1 MNALLDTFRWLGQGQ
16 RLIKIVLG
24 VLLVISALGVVG
36 ASHETR
42 SMYSELQALHKEQDD
57 LESEYGKLLL
67 EQSAWSNNTR
77 VDEIARNELN
87 MVPPEVRKIIVVR
100 K

>member
-24 VLLVISALGVVG
+24 VLVVISALGVVG

-42 SMYSELQALHKEQDD
+42 SMYSELQALYKEQDD

-87 MVPPEVRKIIVVR
+87 MVPPEVSKIIVVR

>member
-87 MVPPEVRKIIVVR
+87 MVPPEVSKIIVVR

>member
-16 RLIKIVLG
+16 RLIGIVFG
-24 VLLVISALGVVG
+24 GLVVVSALGVVG

-42 SMYSELQALHKEQDD
+42 NMYRELQALQKKQDD
-57 LESEYGKLLL
+57 LESQYGKLLL

-87 MVPPEVRKIIVVR
+87 MVPPEVSKIIVVR

>member
-24 VLLVISALGVVG
+24 GLVVISALGVVG

-42 SMYSELQALHKEQDD
+42 SMYSELQALQKEQDD

-87 MVPPEVRKIIVVR
+87 MVPPEVSKVIVVR

>member
-24 VLLVISALGVVG
+24 VLVVISALGVVG

-42 SMYSELQALHKEQDD
+42 SMYSELQAL
-57 LESEYGKLLL
+57 
-67 EQSAWSNNTR
+67 
-77 VDEIARNELN
+77 
-87 MVPPEVRKIIVVR
+87 
-100 K
+100 

>member
-1 MNALLDTFRWLGQGQ
+1 MNALLDTFRWLGHGQ

-24 VLLVISALGVVG
+24 VLVVISALGVVG

-87 MVPPEVRKIIVVR
+87 MVPPEVSKIIVVR

>member
-24 VLLVISALGVVG
+24 VLVVISALGVVG

-87 MVPPEVRKIIVVR
+87 MVPPEVSKIIVVR

>member
-1 MNALLDTFRWLGQGQ
+1 LNALLDTFRWLGQGQ

-24 VLLVISALGVVG
+24 VLVVISALGVVG

-87 MVPPEVRKIIVVR
+87 MVPPEVSKIIVVR

>member
-1 MNALLDTFRWLGQGQ
+1 MNALLDTFRWLGQCQ

-24 VLLVISALGVVG
+24 VLVVISALGVVG

-42 SMYSELQALHKEQDD
+42 SMYSELQALYKEQDD

-87 MVPPEVRKIIVVR
+87 MVPPEVSKIIVVR